1 MQGWR
6 GPAKF
11 GRTPDALGMSSFFR
25 ELKRRNVYKVA
36 VAYAVVAWLLI
47 QLASILFP
55 TFEAPP
61 WVMKVFIAAVALG
74 FPFALII
81 AWAFELTPEGLK
93 RTEDVT
99 AADTAAPRS
108 GRAFA
113 VFIGMIALVAA
124 GISLLQFTDWR
135 LIGERGGRTT
145 ADKSIAVLPFENLS
159 RDPDNAYFADGMQD
173 EILTRLAKIAD
184 LKVIS
189 RTSTQRYKSSPANI
203 PEIAKQ
209 LGVAH
214 ILEGSVQKS
223 GEQVRVTVQLIHAAT
238 DSHVWAETYDRKLTD
253 IFAVESEIAENIART
268 LRAQLTGNEQQ
279 AVAAKPTE
287 NSEAYEA
294 YLRGLALW
302 NTLSTSAED
311 YHKTVLYFDRAVQLD
326 PKFAVAWA
334 SLSVAHTMIYA
345 ELDQTPQ
352 QLARAKSALDS
363 AVRLQP
369 DASETHFAHGMYLY
383 RGLRDYEGA
392 LLALQKAHARSP
404 NQVAPIEF
412 TSYVKRRQ
420 GKWDEALA
428 LQREAL
434 ELDPRNAILLSE
446 TALTYRAVRNFKE
459 AQALIERGLEL
470 EPNDPRLLLQ
480 LAETYVAQGNTEVAG
495 KLLARVPV
503 EGQNVVFSGAHIRHA
518 IFLRRYP
525 EAIRLLRN
533 AVDAHE
539 FVPKSW
545 AAGFR
550 VWLGI
555 CESLS
560 GNGEAAK
567 ATLLEGRRELEQ
579 LRAEGDKAPR
589 IATHLLLA
597 CSFLGDTACVKRE
610 AEVLESEIERDAVGG
625 PDLAQA
631 VAMGRAQLGQIDA
644 VVTSLSE
651 LLKTPAE
658 TSLTPALL
666 RLDPVWDPVRSDPSF
681 QKLSEAEPRR
691 AD

>member
-1 MQGWR
+1 
-6 GPAKF
+6 
-11 GRTPDALGMSSFFR
+11 MSSFFS

-36 VAYAVVAWLLI
+36 VAYAAVAWLLI

-55 TFEAPP
+55 TFEAPA
-61 WVMKVFIAAVALG
+61 WVMKAFTAAVALG
-74 FPFALII
+74 FPLALVF
-81 AWAFELTPEGLK
+81 AWAFELTPEGIK
-93 RTEDVT
+93 RAEDVT
-99 AADTAAPRS
+99 PADTSRGRS
-108 GRAFA
+108 SRRFGL
-113 VFIGMIALVAA
+113 LVAIA
-124 GISLLQFTDWR
+124 GLAAGALLLFQFTTWSP
-135 LIGERGGRTT
+135 IGTRGNRGSA

-184 LKVIS
+184 LKLIS
-189 RTSTQRYKSSPANI
+189 RTSTQRYKSSRPHA

-223 GEQVRVTVQLIHAAT
+223 GDQVRVNVQLIHAKT
-238 DSHVWAETYDRKLTD
+238 DSHLWAETYDRTLTD

-268 LRAQLTGNEQQ
+268 LRARLTGNEQQ
-279 AVAAKPTE
+279 AVAAKPTD
-287 NSEAYEA
+287 NPEAYEA

-311 YHKTVLYFDRAVQLD
+311 YHKTVLYYDRAVQLD

-334 SLSVAHTMIYA
+334 ALAVAHTMIYA

-352 QLARAKSALDS
+352 QLARAKHALDS

-369 DASETHFAHGMYLY
+369 DAGETHFARGTYLY

-392 LLALQKAHARSP
+392 LDAFQKARARSP
-404 NQVAPIEF
+404 NQVDPVEF
-412 TSYVKRRQ
+412 ISYVKRRQ

-434 ELDPRNAILLSE
+434 ELDPRNTILLSE
-446 TALTYRAVRNFKE
+446 TALTYRAVRKIDE
-459 AQALIERGLEL
+459 AQALIDRGLEL
-470 EPNDPRLLLQ
+470 EPRDPRLLLQ
-480 LAETYVAQGNTEVAG
+480 KAETYQAQGNTEAAG
-495 KLLARVPV
+495 KLLERVSI
-503 EGQNVVFSGAHIRHA
+503 EGQNIVFVGAHVRHA
-518 IFLRRYP
+518 FFLRQYG
-525 EAIRLLRN
+525 EAIRLVRQAL
-533 AVDAHE
+533 AAQE
-539 FVPKSW
+539 FLPKSW

-560 GNGEAAK
+560 GNAEAAN
-567 ATLLEGRRELEQ
+567 AALVEARRELEG
-579 LRAEGDKAPR
+579 LRADGDKASR

-597 CSFLGDTACVKRE
+597 CSFLGDTECVERE
-610 AEVLESEIERDAVGG
+610 AASLESEIKRDAVGG
-625 PDLAQA
+625 PDLALA
-631 VAMGRAQLGQIDA
+631 VAMGRAQLEQVDA
-644 VVTSLSE
+644 VVATLTR
-651 LLKTPAE
+651 LLQTPGE

-666 RLDPVWDPVRSDPSF
+666 RVDPLWDPIRSDPRF
-681 QKLSEAEPRR
+681 QKLCEAEPLRQQ
-691 AD
+691 